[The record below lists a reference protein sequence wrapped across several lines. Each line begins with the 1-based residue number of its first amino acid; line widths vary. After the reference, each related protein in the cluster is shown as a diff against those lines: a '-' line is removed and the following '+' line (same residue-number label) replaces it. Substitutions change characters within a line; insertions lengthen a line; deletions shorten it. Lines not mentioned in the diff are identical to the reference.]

1 MWMKFCASVQRL
13 AINILE
19 PECLKRFPS
28 AHVHTHE
35 KYGQSY
41 SWQINSIDDV
51 IFKFSEVKKLVYIY
65 YVEMVYVQTVKG
77 FSR

>member
-1 MWMKFCASVQRL
+1 MKFCPSVQRL

-41 SWQINSIDDV
+41 S
-51 IFKFSEVKKLVYIY
+51 
-65 YVEMVYVQTVKG
+65 
-77 FSR
+77 

>member
-1 MWMKFCASVQRL
+1 MWMKFFPSVQRL

-19 PECLKRFPS
+19 PECLKRFLS
-28 AHVHTHE
+28 EHVHTRE

-51 IFKFSEVKKLVYIY
+51 IFIFSEVKKLV
-65 YVEMVYVQTVKG
+65 
-77 FSR
+77 